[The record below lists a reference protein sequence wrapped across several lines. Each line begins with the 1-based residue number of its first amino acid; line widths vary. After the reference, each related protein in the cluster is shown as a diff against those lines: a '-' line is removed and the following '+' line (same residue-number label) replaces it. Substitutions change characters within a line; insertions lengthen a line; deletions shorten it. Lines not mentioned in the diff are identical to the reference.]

1 VPDDGVEAISEL
13 IRDRAEQIIEARGD
27 VGRLGRVLASS
38 RLPIVIVDDERR
50 YLELN
55 AAARSALAPRD
66 AELEGLRV
74 DDLTPPYWIPALEA
88 NWARLMTTG
97 WVASPAQTDP
107 LDGGYLGVSYYALAN
122 ALPGRHVIAFAPV
135 GWLDAEAPTARRSML
150 TPRQLEILGL
160 AANGRDGPAIA
171 RALVLSPATV
181 RTHFQNIY
189 KALGVRDRA
198 GAVAAGFRLGLIA

>member
-1 VPDDGVEAISEL
+1 VPDDGVEAISES
-13 IRDRAEQIIEARGD
+13 IRDCAERIIEARGD
-27 VGRLGRVLASS
+27 VGRLGRVLANG

-55 AAARSALAPRD
+55 APARSALAPRD
-66 AELEGLRV
+66 GELEGLRV

-107 LDGGYLGVSYYALAN
+107 LDGGYLGVTYYALAN

-135 GWLDAEAPTARRSML
+135 GWLDAQAPDARRSML

-189 KALGVRDRA
+189 KTLGVRDRA
-198 GAVAAGFRLGLIA
+198 AAVAAGFRLGLIA